1 MSNPHTAA
9 LEEIDK
15 VAGEVQTVLI
25 TQMQKKVEVKERERK
40 KTRKF
45 ISKIHDDRGLWN
57 NNLAKLNNR

>member
-1 MSNPHTAA
+1 MSNSHTAA
-9 LEEIDK
+9 LDEIDK

-25 TQMQKKVEVKERERK
+25 TQMQKKVEVIEREKK

-57 NNLAKLNNR
+57 NDLAK